1 MKHFRLII
9 ILVIVPFTLS
19 VKAYAGSDLFNLE
32 DSQFYILDHS
42 SYFESTTPTYTIQA
56 DTSPE
61 RANLLDMGLMHKLLG
76 YGTLILGA
84 GAAATGS
91 DSSLHHNLAIGS
103 ASLGALTLATG
114 YYEYGDMFEIDEGFS
129 KYNLHIA
136 LGTIGAIGFA
146 ASALLASSDNSHAGL
161 GVASAALMGS
171 AFIIVYW

>member
-1 MKHFRLII
+1 MKHFRFIIFLVI
-9 ILVIVPFTLS
+9 ILFTFNE
-19 VKAYAGSDLFNLE
+19 KAYAGSNLFNLQE
-32 DSQFYILDHS
+32 SQFYTLDHS
-42 SYFESTTPTYTIQA
+42 SYFESITPIYNIQA
-56 DTSPE
+56 DTSPK
-61 RANLLDMGLMHKLLG
+61 RANRLDMGLMHKLLG

-91 DSSLHHNLAIGS
+91 DSSLHHNLALGS

-129 KYNLHIA
+129 KYNVHIA

-146 ASALLASSDNSHAGL
+146 ASALLASSGNSHAGL
-161 GVASAALMGS
+161 GIASAALMGS